1 MDVFIKSF
9 LHFANIMTGNILHA
23 CRVVLGQ
30 RKEGLLL
37 KELLFF
43 LLLETRFEGGHTDVE
58 YKRKELKLK
67 EKESQERK
75 KKT

>member
-58 YKRKELKLK
+58 YKTLK

-75 KKT
+75 KDLM